1 MAQYQILERA
11 MIKGDCAYQFQ
22 NVKDVFSNAL
32 ESGFETGAA
41 LTIEHKGEI
50 VVNLWGGYQDKKKT
64 KEWKENTLVN
74 VWSVTKGVT
83 ATCITSCLLSGNIK
97 NRSSYGS
104 LCFAPLN
111 PPVKSVKKEGIFFGL
126 HLRQSSHNILNSS
139 CCLFNSSLIALY
151 NSGSVLDKL
160 SSKKLLY

>member
-64 KEWKENTLVN
+64 KI
-74 VWSVTKGVT
+74 TKVRK
-83 ATCITSCLLSGNIK
+83 K
-97 NRSSYGS
+97 N
-104 LCFAPLN
+104 
-111 PPVKSVKKEGIFFGL
+111 
-126 HLRQSSHNILNSS
+126 
-139 CCLFNSSLIALY
+139 
-151 NSGSVLDKL
+151 
-160 SSKKLLY
+160 